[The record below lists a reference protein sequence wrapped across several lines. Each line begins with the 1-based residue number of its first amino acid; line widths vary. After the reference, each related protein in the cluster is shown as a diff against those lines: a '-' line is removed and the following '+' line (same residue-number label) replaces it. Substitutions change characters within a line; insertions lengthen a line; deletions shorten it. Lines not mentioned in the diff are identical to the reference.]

1 MTQWIAKGTGA
12 SEFYTLVPEN
22 PWGGPFDFLG
32 GGGVGG
38 GRIGLRK
45 NFFPS
50 LASGF
55 LLP

>member
-1 MTQWIAKGTGA
+1 MDSQRTGA

-22 PWGGPFDFLG
+22 LRGGPFDFLG

-38 GRIGLRK
+38 GRIGLCK

-55 LLP
+55 LLL